1 MSSEFLRKTAVL
13 SHLGLGCGAM
23 MLLSGTAL
31 AQSYDGSGSPTFV
44 PHTLQDAL
52 AAAYLTNPTLKEER
66 ARLRATDERVP
77 TALAGWRPTIQGTA
91 QLTHYDGHTAY
102 GPQGLMTGSSSQYNT
117 PGFTGGVTI
126 NQPLYE
132 GGKTVAGTHA
142 ATDQVMAERARLIS
156 TEQQVFMSVVE
167 AYVDVIKDEQL
178 LQLATNNQR
187 VLEQQLH
194 ATEERFHIGEIT
206 RTDVAQAEAALAS
219 ATAQKQQSEG
229 TLQSAQAVY
238 LQVVGIAA
246 PPNLLPPQPLHLPIK
261 SEQSALQVAAENNP
275 DVISSLFIE
284 AQQKDN
290 ISVQMA
296 AIMPKI
302 SAQLLYQHSRNQA
315 YANSTMDNKAGLIV
329 FQVPIYQGGSEYS
342 AVRGARQQAQAA
354 HREVDVQRRS
364 ALQKAASSWQQMTS
378 LQAAVQAD
386 RVAISANLI
395 ALAGVER
402 QALLGTTSTLAVLQQ
417 QQTLLVAQ
425 QALIQHLSTLVTS
438 SYSIAAS
445 IGRLTASDLK
455 IGVPLYD
462 EKAYYNAVK
471 NRLWGIS
478 DYAQNQPGR

>member
-1 MSSEFLRKTAVL
+1 
-13 SHLGLGCGAM
+13 

-31 AQSYDGSGSPTFV
+31 AQNYDGSGSPSFV
-44 PHTLQDAL
+44 PHTLQEAL
-52 AAAYLTNPTLKEER
+52 ASAYLTNPTLREER

-77 TALAGWRPTIQGTA
+77 AALAGWRPTIQGTA
-91 QLTHYDGHTAY
+91 QLTHYDGHTSY
-102 GPQGLMTGSSSQYNT
+102 GPQGLLTGSSSAYNT
-117 PGFTGGVTI
+117 PGYVGGVTVT
-126 NQPLYE
+126 QPLYQ
-132 GGKTVAGTHA
+132 GGKTVASTHA
-142 ATDQVMAERARLIS
+142 ATNQVMAERARLIS
-156 TEQQVFMSVVE
+156 TEQEVFMNVVS

-206 RTDVAQAEAALAS
+206 RTDVAQAEAAYAS
-219 ATAQKQQSEG
+219 SVAERQQAEG

-246 PPNLLPPQPLHLPIK
+246 PPNLLPPQPLDLPVK
-261 SEQSALQVAAENNP
+261 NEQAALQIAAENNP
-275 DVISSLFIE
+275 DIISSLFAE
-284 AQQKDN
+284 AMQKDN
-290 ISVQMA
+290 VSVQMA
-296 AIMPKI
+296 AIMPKV
-302 SAQLLYQHSRNQA
+302 SAQLLYQHSRNQG
-315 YANSTMDNKAGLIV
+315 YGNSTLDNKAGVIA

-342 AVRGARQQAQAA
+342 SVRSARQEVLAA
-354 HREVDVQRRS
+354 HREIDVQRRS
-364 ALQKAASSWQQMTS
+364 ALQKASSSWQQMTS
-378 LQAAVQAD
+378 LQSAIKAD
-386 RVAISANLI
+386 RVAISANIL
-395 ALAGVER
+395 ALSGVER

-425 QALIQHLSTLVTS
+425 QTLVQHLSNLVTS
-438 SYSIAAS
+438 SYSVAS
-445 IGRLTASDLK
+445 AIGRLTAADLK

>member
-1 MSSEFLRKTAVL
+1 
-13 SHLGLGCGAM
+13 
-23 MLLSGTAL
+23 MLLLSSTAL

-52 AAAYLTNPTLKEER
+52 ATAYLTNPTLKEER

-77 TALAGWRPTIQGTA
+77 TALAGWRPTIQGNA
-91 QLTHYDGHTAY
+91 QLTHYDGHTSY
-102 GPQGLMTGSSSQYNT
+102 GPQGFMTGSSSAYNT
-117 PGFTGGVTI
+117 PGFTGGVTVT
-126 NQPLYE
+126 QPLYQ

-142 ATDQVMAERARLIS
+142 ATDQVLAERAHLIS
-156 TEQQVFMSVVE
+156 TEQDVFMNVVE
-167 AYVDVIKDEQL
+167 AYVGVIKDEQL

-206 RTDVAQAEAALAS
+206 RTDVAQAEAAVAS
-219 ATAQKQQSEG
+219 ATSERRQAEG

-238 LQVVGIAA
+238 LQIVGIAA
-246 PPNLLPPQPLHLPIK
+246 PPNLLPPQPLNLPIK
-261 SEQSALQVAAENNP
+261 SEQSALQIAAENNP
-275 DVISSLFIE
+275 DVISSLFTE
-284 AQQKDN
+284 ANQKDN
-290 ISVQMA
+290 VSVQIA
-296 AIMPKI
+296 AIMPKV
-302 SAQLLYQHSRNQA
+302 SAQLMYQHSRNQG
-315 YANSTMDNKAGLIV
+315 YGNSTLDNKAGMIT

-364 ALQKAASSWQQMTS
+364 ALQKAASSWQRMTS
-378 LQAAVQAD
+378 SQAAVQAD

-395 ALAGVER
+395 ALGGVER

-425 QALIQHLSTLVTS
+425 QALVQDLSTLVTS
-438 SYSIAAS
+438 SYSVAAS
-445 IGRLTASDLK
+445 IGRLTAADLK